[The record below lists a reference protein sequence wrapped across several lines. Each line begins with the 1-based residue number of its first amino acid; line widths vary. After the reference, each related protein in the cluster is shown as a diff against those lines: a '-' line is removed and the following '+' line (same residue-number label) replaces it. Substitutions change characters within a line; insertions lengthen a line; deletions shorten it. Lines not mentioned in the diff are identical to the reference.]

1 MGDGSP
7 ALAAM
12 LASKPCI
19 AVALTQEHMDG
30 VKSHLANAVFKGY
43 YTEGSPFHDARIAK
57 DGRTDK
63 GGLT

>member
-1 MGDGSP
+1 
-7 ALAAM
+7 M

-30 VKSHLANAVFKGY
+30 VRSYLANTVFTGY
-43 YTEGSPFHDARIAK
+43 YTEGSPFHDPRIAK

-63 GGLT
+63 GGLM